1 MPPATSESDFDA
13 TAIVDKDKGK
23 GSALAGRRM
32 ITASLLVAMT
42 VTAME
47 QLVVSPAMPTIIAQ
61 LKGFEIYPWVISAYL
76 LASTV
81 STPIYGKLADLYGR
95 KRILLF
101 GLGLFSLGS
110 ILSGTAQ
117 SMGQLIAMR
126 TLQGLGAGAVGPIV
140 LTMLGDLFTLHERA
154 RVQGYFSA
162 VWGLSSIAGPI
173 IGGYLTDNVGW
184 PWVFLVSVPFAIAAI
199 VLLAWYVTEPPV
211 ARKVAPIDWAGAGLL
226 SAGLSCLL
234 LLVLDGSQHGVAM
247 ATGMGGASV
256 ALLVLFVWREHRAA
270 DPILPMDLMVRPV
283 IAASLAGSCLIGAIL
298 FGIDTYV
305 PLYIQGVQGG
315 DARLAGRALM
325 PLFLTWAFSVAVAA
339 KAVVHRGLR
348 FGCMLGSF
356 FIAAGSIGLVLGA
369 SFPQWYRF
377 GFYPGLVLVGLGM
390 GPASL
395 SFILSVQH
403 SVQWGQRGVATG
415 AVIFLRTI
423 GGALGV
429 GLLGAALG
437 WELAH
442 RLAAAGASGINIT
455 AALRPE
461 THAALGAG
469 ELALVQANLG
479 HALRDVYLMMAGLGL
494 GAMLCAL
501 GLPDKHATHASA
513 GGPAP
518 SSKRTR
524 TGMTASPWR
533 LRRCEETGLSVDRT
547 ADGAAHS
554 PFPPRGPPVK

>member
-1 MPPATSESDFDA
+1 MPPATREEKFDA
-13 TAIVDKDKGK
+13 TQDKEKSN

-32 ITASLLVAMT
+32 VTAALLVAMT
-42 VTAME
+42 VSAME

-61 LKGFEIYPWVISAYL
+61 LRGFEIYPWVISAYL
-76 LASTV
+76 LAATV

-95 KRILLF
+95 KRVLLF
-101 GLGLFSLGS
+101 GLVLFSLGS
-110 ILSGTAQ
+110 ILSGTSQ

-154 RVQGYFSA
+154 RVQGLFSA
-162 VWGLSSIAGPI
+162 VWGLSSVAGPI

-184 PWVFLVSVPFAIAAI
+184 RWVFLVSVPFALVAI
-199 VLLAWYVTEPPV
+199 VMLARYVTEPRV
-211 ARKVAPIDWAGAGLL
+211 DRKVAPIDWAGAGLL
-226 SAGLSCLL
+226 SAGLTGLL

-247 ATGMGGASV
+247 ASGLLVASV
-256 ALLVLFVWREHRAA
+256 VFLVLFVIREHRAE
-270 DPILPMDLMVRPV
+270 DPILPMDLMTRPV
-283 IAASLAGSCLIGAIL
+283 IAASLVGSCLIGAIL
-298 FGIDTYV
+298 FGIDTYI

-325 PLFLTWAFSVAVAA
+325 PLFLTWAFSVAIAA

-348 FGCMLGSF
+348 FGCLVGSF
-356 FIAAGSIGLVLGA
+356 FIAIGSLGLVLGA
-369 SFPQWYRF
+369 VFPKWYHF

-403 SVQWGQRGVATG
+403 SVKWGQRGVATG

-442 RLAAAGASGINIT
+442 RLAAAGATGVDVT

-461 THAALGAG
+461 THRFLGAG
-469 ELALVQANLG
+469 QLAMVQANLG
-479 HALRDVYLMMAGLGL
+479 HALRDVYLQMAALAVGS
-494 GAMLCAL
+494 MLCAFW
-501 GLPDKHATHASA
+501 LPNKHETHATAAESGREEGADEGFAVAASE
-513 GGPAP
+513 
-518 SSKRTR
+518 
-524 TGMTASPWR
+524 M
-533 LRRCEETGLSVDRT
+533 
-547 ADGAAHS
+547 
-554 PFPPRGPPVK
+554 

>member
-1 MPPATSESDFDA
+1 MPPATHDAEFDA
-13 TAIVDKDKGK
+13 TEVESKSS

-32 ITASLLVAMT
+32 VTAALLVAMT

-61 LKGFEIYPWVISAYL
+61 LRGFEIYPWVISAYL
-76 LASTV
+76 LAATI

-101 GLGLFSLGS
+101 GLVVFSLGS

-154 RVQGYFSA
+154 RVQGLFSA

-173 IGGYLTDNVGW
+173 VGGYLTDNVGW
-184 PWVFLVSVPFAIAAI
+184 RWVFLVCVPFALAAI
-199 VLLAWYVTEPPV
+199 VLLAWYVTEPRV
-211 ARKVAPIDWAGAGLL
+211 DRKVAPIDWAGAALL
-226 SAGLSCLL
+226 SAGIASLL

-247 ATGMGGASV
+247 AIGFLAASV
-256 ALLVLFVWREHRAA
+256 VLLVLFVFRELRAP

-283 IAASLAGSCLIGAIL
+283 IAASLVGSGLIGAIL
-298 FGIDTYV
+298 FGIDTYI
-305 PLYIQGVQGG
+305 PLYIQGVVGG

-325 PLFLTWAFSVAVAA
+325 PLFLTWAVSVAVAA

-348 FGCMLGSF
+348 FGGLIGSF
-356 FIAAGSIGLVLGA
+356 FITVGSLGLVLGA
-369 SFPQWYRF
+369 IFPEWYRF
-377 GFYPGLVLVGLGM
+377 AFRTGLVLVGLGM
-390 GPASL
+390 GPTSL
-395 SFILSVQH
+395 SLILAVQH
-403 SVQWGQRGVATG
+403 SVKWGQRGVATG

-429 GLLGAALG
+429 GMLGAVLG
-437 WELAH
+437 WELVH
-442 RLAAAGASGINIT
+442 RLAAVGASGVDVT

-461 THAALGAG
+461 THASLTPGQ
-469 ELALVQANLG
+469 LLLVQLSLG
-479 HALRDVYLMMAGLGL
+479 HALRDAYLQMT
-494 GAMLCAL
+494 AL
-501 GLPDKHATHASA
+501 GIAIMICTLWLPNKDETHASA
-513 GGPAP
+513 NGSNLDEDVDEDFALA
-518 SSKRTR
+518 
-524 TGMTASPWR
+524 AS
-533 LRRCEETGLSVDRT
+533 EM
-547 ADGAAHS
+547 
-554 PFPPRGPPVK
+554 

>member
-1 MPPATSESDFDA
+1 MPPATSDPEFDA
-13 TAIVDKDKGK
+13 TIVVEKTS

-61 LKGFEIYPWVISAYL
+61 LRGFEIYPWVISAYL

-101 GLGLFSLGS
+101 GLVLFSLGS
-110 ILSGTAQ
+110 ILSGTSQ

-140 LTMLGDLFTLHERA
+140 LTMLGDLFTMQERA
-154 RVQGYFSA
+154 RVQGLFSA
-162 VWGLSSIAGPI
+162 VWGLSSVAGPI

-184 PWVFLVSVPFAIAAI
+184 RWVFLVSVPFAAAAI
-199 VLLAWYVTEPPV
+199 VLLAWYVTEPKV
-211 ARKVAPIDWAGAGLL
+211 ERKVAPIDWAGAGLL
-226 SAGLSCLL
+226 SAGMTSLL
-234 LLVLDGSQHGVAM
+234 LLVLDGSQHGAMSAVGFLVA
-247 ATGMGGASV
+247 SIL
-256 ALLVLFVWREHRAA
+256 LLVLFVIRELRAP
-270 DPILPMDLMVRPV
+270 DPILPMDLMVRPT

-348 FGCMLGSF
+348 FGGTIGSF
-356 FIAAGSIGLVLGA
+356 FITLGSLGLVVGA
-369 SFPQWYRF
+369 IFPQWYRF

-390 GPASL
+390 GPTSL
-395 SFILSVQH
+395 SFILAVQH
-403 SVQWGQRGVATG
+403 SVKWGQRGVATG

-442 RLAAAGASGINIT
+442 RLAAAGASGIDVT

-461 THAALGAG
+461 THAVLST
-469 ELALVQANLG
+469 EQLVLVQANLG
-479 HALRDVYLMMAGLGL
+479 HALRDVYWQMAALGIGTL
-494 GAMLCAL
+494 LCAL
-501 GLPDKHATHASA
+501 WLPDKHETHASA
-513 GGPAP
+513 GGPDHGEDGEDGFAVA
-518 SSKRTR
+518 
-524 TGMTASPWR
+524 ASE
-533 LRRCEETGLSVDRT
+533 L
-547 ADGAAHS
+547 
-554 PFPPRGPPVK
+554 

>member
-1 MPPATSESDFDA
+1 MPSASSEPDSDA
-13 TAIVDKDKGK
+13 TAVEETSKDRI
-23 GSALAGRRM
+23 SPLAGRRM
-32 ITASLLVAMT
+32 ITASLLVAMM

-61 LKGFEIYPWVISAYL
+61 LHGLDIYPWVISAYL

-101 GLGLFSLGS
+101 GLVLFSIGS

-117 SMGQLIAMR
+117 TMGQLIAMR

-140 LTMLGDLFTLHERA
+140 LTILGDLFTLHERA
-154 RVQGYFSA
+154 KVQGYFSA
-162 VWGLSSIAGPI
+162 VWGLASVGGPI
-173 IGGYLTDNVGW
+173 LGGYLTDNVGW
-184 PWVFLVSVPFAIAAI
+184 RWVFLVSVPFAVVAI
-199 VLLAWYVTEPPV
+199 ILLAWYVTEPKV
-211 ARKVAPIDWAGAGLL
+211 ERNVAPIDWVGAGLL
-226 SAGLSCLL
+226 SAGLTCLL
-234 LLVLDGSQHGVAM
+234 LVVLDGSKHGISTAAGLAVA
-247 ATGMGGASV
+247 SL
-256 ALLVLFVWREHRAA
+256 ALLVLFVFREHRAE
-270 DPILPMDLMVRPV
+270 DPILPMDLMARPV

-315 DARLAGRALM
+315 NARLAGRALM

-348 FGCMLGSF
+348 FGCLVGSF

-369 SFPQWYRF
+369 TYPAWYRF
-377 GFYPGLVLVGLGM
+377 WFYPGLVLVGLGM

-395 SFILSVQH
+395 SLILSVQH
-403 SVQWGQRGVATG
+403 AVQWGQRGVATG

-423 GGALGV
+423 GGSLGV

-442 RLAAAGASGINIT
+442 RLAAAGGSGIDVA

-461 THAALGAG
+461 THAVLGPG
-469 ELALVQANLG
+469 QLVLVQTSLG
-479 HALRDVYLMMAGLGL
+479 HALRNAYLQMAGLGI
-494 GAMLCAL
+494 GTMLCAL
-501 GLPDKHATHASA
+501 GLPDRHATHASA
-513 GGPAP
+513 AGGIGAGATTEEEE
-518 SSKRTR
+518 KEDDEFALA
-524 TGMTASPWR
+524 AS
-533 LRRCEETGLSVDRT
+533 EI
-547 ADGAAHS
+547 
-554 PFPPRGPPVK
+554 